1 MNEKIFDEVASVP
14 LVVADAAQAR
24 MERLVRW
31 LIAFAVG
38 EALMIAAVA
47 AAVMI

>member
-31 LIAFAVG
+31 LIVFATA
-38 EALMIAAVA
+38 EALAIAGIAAA
-47 AAVMI
+47 AML